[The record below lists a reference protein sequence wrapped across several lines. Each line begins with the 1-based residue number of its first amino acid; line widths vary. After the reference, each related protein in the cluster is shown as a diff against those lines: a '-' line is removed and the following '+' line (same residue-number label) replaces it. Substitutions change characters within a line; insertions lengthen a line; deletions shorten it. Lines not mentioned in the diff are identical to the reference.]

1 MLSKTRG
8 IVFRFTKYGET
19 SIIVN
24 IFTESFGLQSYIV
37 NGVRSSSPGS
47 KIALYQPLTLLDLV
61 VYHRETA
68 NINRIKEV
76 KCAHPFHSITMDV
89 RKSTIGMFMVEVM
102 NKAIKEQSHAG
113 DVFDFLFN
121 SIVALDMTEDDVE
134 NFHLIF
140 LLRLSRYLGFG
151 ASRANEIVGGRMTD
165 VETETNLDQLLK
177 SGFENTPRFTRTDR
191 NTLLD
196 LLLKFY
202 SDHIDTF
209 GDMKSVAVLREIS

>member
-47 KIALYQPLTLLDLV
+47 RIALYQPLTLLDLV